1 MKAYILTMK
10 TFLAC
15 ICKAVNLKNA
25 IFSYILILED
35 DVLNKQIKCMD
46 AMTQIRVRGCT
57 F

>member
-46 AMTQIRVRGCT
+46 EQQ
-57 F
+57 